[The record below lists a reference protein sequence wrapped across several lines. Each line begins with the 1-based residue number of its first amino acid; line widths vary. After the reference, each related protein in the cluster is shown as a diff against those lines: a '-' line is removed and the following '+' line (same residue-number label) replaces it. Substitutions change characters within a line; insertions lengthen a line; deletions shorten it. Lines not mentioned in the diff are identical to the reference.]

1 MGITGFQI
9 FSRDTDS
16 NSGQKTR
23 KRFLRFGRRSSSP
36 NRIRDLLTKGNLQ
49 MQPNHSDA
57 ASMDGIS
64 TLGSVDDS
72 LEPSVK
78 ACSPRNRIN
87 SRDISRTYSGLY
99 GQGDDL
105 LPLEVQRIASPPS
118 VLMFLFMYIT
128 LILFVL
134 LVVILLLHVT
144 VGDAVEESQLG
155 RASLTLTHAIHLTV
169 TVVHVHWLKGSVFD
183 PQGEMNALTIWEQL
197 EARGSDAYAI
207 RQVLLIVPTVL
218 CYAACHFSHYE
229 PLAVLANF
237 IMLAIALLAKA
248 PYMNGVRIL
257 GINRTV
263 GIDDDVSEEGANKTD
278 KKDN

>member
-1 MGITGFQI
+1 
-9 FSRDTDS
+9 
-16 NSGQKTR
+16 
-23 KRFLRFGRRSSSP
+23 
-36 NRIRDLLTKGNLQ
+36 
-49 MQPNHSDA
+49 MQVNNSDA
-57 ASMDGIS
+57 ASTDGIS

-99 GQGDDL
+99 GQADDL
-105 LPLEVQRIASPPS
+105 LPLEVQRIASTPS

-134 LVVILLLHVT
+134 LVVVLLLHVT
-144 VGDAVEESQLG
+144 VGDSVEESMQLG
-155 RASLTLTHAIHLTV
+155 RASLTLTHAIHLAV

-218 CYAACHFSHYE
+218 CYAACHFSRYE

-237 IMLAIALLAKA
+237 ILLAVALLAKA

-263 GIDDDVSEEGANKTD
+263 GIDDDVSEEGVNAAD
-278 KKDN
+278 KKEK